1 MFTGIIE
8 EIGTVRSIKKNT
20 HSAVLTVKALKV
32 LDDLNMGDSIAV
44 NGVCLTVVSITDSL
58 FSADVMHETVNRSN
72 LWNLRAGDM
81 VNLERAIMLNGR
93 LGGHIVSGH
102 IDGTGVI
109 RSIKKDEN
117 AVWFTIRAPKLILR
131 YVVEKGSVAIDG
143 VSLTVASVTE
153 NDFGVSVIPNTVKC
167 TALGKKHTGDVVN
180 LENDCVGKYV
190 EKLLRVP
197 AGQSSISRK
206 FLAQYGI

>member
-44 NGVCLTVVSITDSL
+44 NGVCLTVVSITDGL

-72 LWNLRAGDM
+72 LWNLKTGDM
-81 VNLERAIMLNGR
+81 VNLERAVTLNGR

-109 RSIKKDEN
+109 RNIKKDEN
-117 AVWFTIRAPKLILR
+117 AVWFTIRAPKSILR

-143 VSLTVASVTE
+143 VSLTVAGVTE

-190 EKLLRVP
+190 EKLLRMP

>member
-20 HSAVLTVKALKV
+20 HSAVLTVKASKV

-58 FSADVMHETVNRSN
+58 FSADVMHETVNCSN
-72 LWNLRAGDM
+72 LWNLKAGDM
-81 VNLERAIMLNGR
+81 VNLERAVMLNGR

-206 FLAQYGI
+206 FLAQYEI